1 MVINGRTDMASELH
15 RRACEGKS
23 VTELP
28 GVRAVEEQTGGF
40 PVTTVEIL
48 DRRGE
53 QALGKPAGR
62 YLTMELPARIA
73 DCFSEAAETV
83 RLLIRR
89 CAGAEPLPQRVF
101 LAALGNPD
109 ITPDAVGSLAASH
122 LLVTRHLKQSH
133 GADFS
138 SFRSTALC
146 RPGVLG
152 TSGMERAR
160 QIRALSRVL
169 EPDLVIAID
178 ALAGADLER
187 LCRSIQICNTG
198 IAPGSGVGNSREALD
213 RETLGVP
220 VLAIGVPTVVDAA
233 AFSTDPAL
241 KGMFVTP
248 RSIDSLVRSC
258 AKLIGYGINLA
269 LHDGLQVE
277 EVDALLG

>member
-15 RRACEGKS
+15 RRACDEGS

-28 GVRAVEEQTGGF
+28 GVRATQEQIGAF

-53 QALGKPAGR
+53 QALGKPVGL
-62 YLTMELPARIA
+62 YLTMELPARLS
-73 DCFSEAAETV
+73 DCFPEAA
-83 RLLIRR
+83 RILAAQIRR
-89 CAGAEPLPQRVF
+89 CAGPEPLPQRVL

-109 ITPDAVGSLAASH
+109 ITPDAVGSLAAGH
-122 LLVTRHLKQSH
+122 LLVTRHLKQNCA
-133 GADFS
+133 ADFS
-138 SFRSTALC
+138 AFRSTMLC

-152 TSGMERAR
+152 TSGMESAR
-160 QIRALSRVL
+160 QIRSLCRDYQ
-169 EPDLVIAID
+169 PDMVIAID
-178 ALAGADLER
+178 ALAGADLEQ
-187 LCRSIQICNTG
+187 LCRSVQICNTG

-213 RETLGVP
+213 PETLGIP

-233 AFSTDPAL
+233 AFSPDPAL
-241 KGMFVTP
+241 RGMFVTP

-258 AKLIGYGINLA
+258 AKLIGYGIDLA

-277 EVDALLG
+277 EIEMLLG